1 MVAKRAT
8 RKQQNTSRPAQDP
21 LAHLLP
27 VTQNPRPQPHQGQ
40 RVRLS
45 SRKAAWS
52 ALDPS
57 NPTGIQGLAD
67 AYNAAVA
74 QATEDADP
82 EAVHRLRTGSRRL
95 QAMLEATLREAGPA
109 AQALERPARLW
120 LRELKQVRRTAGP
133 VRDLDVQRKL
143 LETWIGKQMPTQDT
157 APGSEASPLAEIKQ
171 AEVLDA
177 WLKNER
183 KRLAHGMQK
192 LIRKR
197 QQGLAEGQGAVFT
210 AITRAPLGRPRA
222 VRTADAVALEEFVR
236 AADAMPLLHGE
247 NLHDFRKATKKAR
260 YVAEAGTGGDSIV
273 AKALK
278 RIQDAIGEWHDWLC
292 LGEEAQAALGQ
303 DAPEL
308 RAAFSGEID
317 RHFAAAVKTTQ
328 SLRGRLLGEWMAAES
343 HGKRPPVAMAPGNH
357 RIAPNQR
364 SA

>member
-1 MVAKRAT
+1 MVAKRAVVH
-8 RKQQNTSRPAQDP
+8 KQQDSSRPALDP

-27 VTQNPRPQPHQGQ
+27 V
-40 RVRLS
+40 
-45 SRKAAWS
+45 
-52 ALDPS
+52 
-57 NPTGIQGLAD
+57 AD
-67 AYNAAVA
+67 AFNAAVE
-74 QATEDADP
+74 QCIENADP
-82 EAVHRLRTGSRRL
+82 EAAHRVRTGSRRL
-95 QAMLEATLREAGPA
+95 QAMLEATLREAGPTA
-109 AQALERPARLW
+109 HALERPTRTW
-120 LRELKQVRRTAGP
+120 LRELKQIRRAAGP

-143 LETWIGKQMPTQDT
+143 LEDWIGKQMPEQETT
-157 APGSEASPLAEIKQ
+157 PVSEASPPAEIKQ
-171 AEVLDA
+171 AEMLDA
-177 WLKNER
+177 WLKSER
-183 KRLAHGMQK
+183 KHLARGMQK
-192 LIRKR
+192 EIKKR
-197 QQGLAEGQGAVFT
+197 QQALAEGQGTLFT
-210 AITRAPLGRPRA
+210 AITRLPLGRPRA
-222 VRTADAVALEEFVR
+222 LRPADAVALEEFVR
-236 AADAMPLLHGE
+236 ATDAMPLLHGE

-260 YVAEAGTGGDSIV
+260 YVAEAGAEGESNV